1 MEAIKPLSELG
12 QEAVPML
19 IRALGDRRAM
29 IRGNAALVLGQRR
42 ELSAVGFLIP
52 LLREDDA
59 VVRLKAVMALGNIA
73 TPDSTAA
80 LVRVVHSEADPEIKG
95 AAIRGLV
102 SRNTGPEIY
111 ALLAG
116 ACQDPNWYVRSE
128 ALAAVR
134 R

>member
-1 MEAIKPLSELG
+1 
-12 QEAVPML
+12 ML

-102 SRNTGPEIY
+102 SRNTGRDISCWPG
-111 ALLAG
+111 L
-116 ACQDPNWYVRSE
+116 QKMRSE
-128 ALAAVR
+128 RWRCPSLNWTADDEW
-134 R
+134 